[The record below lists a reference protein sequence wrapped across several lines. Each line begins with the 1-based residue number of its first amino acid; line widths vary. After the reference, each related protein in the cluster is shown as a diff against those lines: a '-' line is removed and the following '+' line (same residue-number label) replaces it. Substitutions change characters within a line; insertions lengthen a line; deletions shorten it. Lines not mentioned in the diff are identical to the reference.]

1 MPSGPVIAVIGA
13 GFSGTLTALRLLY
26 AGPPGA
32 RIFLIEKTPG
42 FGRGLAYGTHNPS
55 HLLNVRVGNMS
66 AFPEDPSHLRRWL
79 ADRVGGQGPA
89 EQGEAAFIS
98 RGTYGDYLAAL
109 IQAAIAQPDGAERLV
124 LVPDQ
129 ATDLDLTPDGAAV
142 RLAMGRVLQAD
153 AVVLAPGNLPP
164 LSPGDI
170 GLEALP
176 PPLYAADPWAEETLS
191 DLSPD
196 ADVLLLGSGLT
207 MVDVAL
213 DLQARGHRGQIAAI
227 SRRGLAP
234 HRHAAVGPLPCA
246 PPQLQALPLSWRL
259 RERRRR
265 AAEIGWRAAVD
276 ELRPVT
282 VELWRA
288 ASDDQRR
295 RFLRHLRPW
304 WDIHRHR
311 MAPAV
316 ADQVQALRE
325 AGRLTIDAGRL
336 IEVSVLGPAAV
347 VRWRPRGGDEIRLL
361 KTDRIINCTGA
372 GGDLART
379 RDPLLRRLIR
389 TGAIRAD
396 RLGLG
401 LEVNAAAQAVDAS
414 GRSSP
419 NLYAAGPITQGYAW
433 EAVAVPDIRNQVAR
447 LVQALAERSW
457 TRREDARAGSC

>member
-1 MPSGPVIAVIGA
+1 MQAGPVIAVVGA
-13 GFSGTLTALRLLY
+13 GFSGTLTALRLLH

-32 RIFLIEKTPG
+32 HIFLIEKTPG
-42 FGRGLAYGTHNPS
+42 FGRGLAYATHNPI

-66 AFPEDPSHLRRWL
+66 AFAEDPGHLRRWL
-79 ADRVGGQGPA
+79 AAGAGGQGD
-89 EQGEAAFIS
+89 AAFIS

-129 ATDLDLTPDGAAV
+129 ATDLGLTAEGAAV
-142 RLAMGRVLQAD
+142 RLAMGRVLEAD

-164 LSPGDI
+164 LSPSGV
-170 GLEALP
+170 GLQALP
-176 PPLYAADPWAEETLS
+176 PPLYAPDPWAEGALTGLDPGAE
-191 DLSPD
+191 
-196 ADVLLLGSGLT
+196 VLLLGSGLT

-213 DLQARGHRGQIAAI
+213 DLQARGHQGGIAAL

-234 HRHAAVGPLPCA
+234 HRHEEVGPFACE
-246 PPQLQALPLSWRL
+246 PPHLQAMPLSWRL

-265 AAEIGWRAAVD
+265 AAEVGWRATVD

-282 VELWRA
+282 VALWRA
-288 ASDDQRR
+288 ASDAQKK

-311 MAPAV
+311 TAPAV
-316 ADQVQALRE
+316 AAQVDALRA
-325 AGRLTIDAGRL
+325 AGRLTVSAGRL
-336 IEVSVLGPAAV
+336 VEVSAQGATAIA
-347 VRWRPRGGDEIRLL
+347 RWRPRGTD
-361 KTDRIINCTGA
+361 KTLTLRVARIVNCTGA

-379 RDPLLRRLIR
+379 TDPLLRRLIQK
-389 TGAIRAD
+389 GAIRAD
-396 RLGLG
+396 PLGLG
-401 LEVNAAAQAVDAS
+401 LEVNAAAQVIGVS
-414 GRSSP
+414 GRISP

-457 TRREDARAGSC
+457 KRSR